1 MAKSIVTGGAGF
13 IGSNLVDELIK
24 RGDEVIVID
33 NLLAGKEEN
42 INKEAFFYKEDIR
55 DFVKIAPLFKGV
67 DYVFHLAAL
76 PRVQPSI
83 DNPLLYHDVNVNGT
97 LNVLEAS
104 RMAGVKKYIFSS
116 TCALYGDKDQM
127 PLHEGMSVDSMSPY
141 SVHKHTG
148 EEYAKLY
155 NRLYGLETV
164 SLRYFNI
171 YGKRQPIE
179 GPYSLVV
186 GIFVRQKLN
195 NEYMTIT
202 GTGENKRDYT
212 SVDDAVRANIL
223 ASESG
228 NVGRGEVINIGS
240 GKNISVNEIAI
251 IMGGPTKNI
260 EARIEPREILADI
273 VLAKELLEWEP
284 IVEFSDWILEYKKEL
299 GLQD

>member
-1 MAKSIVTGGAGF
+1 MAKCIVTGGAGF

-33 NLLAGKEEN
+33 NLSAGKEEN
-42 INKEAFFYKEDIR
+42 INKKAFFYKEDIR
-55 DFVKIAPLFKGV
+55 DFEKIAPLFRGI

-83 DNPLLYHDVNVNGT
+83 DNPILYHDVNVNGT
-97 LNVLEAS
+97 LNVLEAA
-104 RMAGVKKYIFSS
+104 RKANVKKFIFSS
-116 TCALYGDKDQM
+116 TCAVYGDKDQM
-127 PLHEGMSVDSMSPY
+127 PLHEGMLVDSMSPY

-155 NRLYGLETV
+155 NKIYGLKTV

-171 YGKRQPIE
+171 YGKRQPTE

-186 GIFVRQKLN
+186 GVFARQMLN
-195 NEYMTIT
+195 NEHMTIT

-212 SVDDAVRANIL
+212 SVHDAVRANIL
-223 ASESG
+223 SAESSE
-228 NVGRGEVINIGS
+228 VGQGEIINIGS
-240 GKNISVNEIAI
+240 GKNISVNEIAT

-260 EARIEPREILADI
+260 DARVEPKEILADI
-273 VLAKELLEWEP
+273 ILAKKLLKWEP
-284 IVEFSDWILEYKKEL
+284 TIEFTDWILEYKKEL
-299 GLQD
+299 GLK